1 MTHTYKTKYDNN
13 KKRGGQNLTQQKN
26 KWMRQQRKRERE
38 NMTHIRTKKILQKN
52 SFQKKKVDA
61 AAALAC
67 GQIPLRIYSM
77 IITILCELQCVAV
90 CCSVLLLLQCVAL
103 RCSPLQSAAVRCSVL
118 WCVAVCV
125 AVCVAACR
133 SVCCSVCC
141 SALRVGRS
149 RCEYT
154 V

>member
-77 IITILCELQCVAV
+77 IITISSELQCVAV
-90 CCSVLLLLQCVAL
+90 CCSVLQCAAGCCSVLQCVA
-103 RCSPLQSAAVRCSVL
+103 VRCSALQCVL
-118 WCVAVCV
+118 QRVAVWADPATNIQYDHHNCI
-125 AVCVAACR
+125 
-133 SVCCSVCC
+133 
-141 SALRVGRS
+141 
-149 RCEYT
+149 
-154 V
+154 